1 MEEKKQTSFFNMSFP
16 DINHYLRFNFS
27 GEYINKRLFDL
38 SLFFF
43 ISIEFIQISNAMSLN
58 KDVSDNQERSLIF
71 FLRTLFI
78 FDTIDIICT
87 ALIFILYVKEIIY
100 YSIGDVTI
108 GMSNSLEMY
117 EYTKIWLWT
126 ILLTQII
133 FFCLFN
139 IEEIPLLFR
148 TFSYLKTVFMIFG
161 FAFTLNKWR
170 INMEF
175 IFFFIWYVNTM
186 VFTAIFIFISFTDFN
201 INSYCDMFYG
211 VILII
216 FGSRDIIN
224 FYNSTNSET
233 QFSYYLKRFI
243 IPILALLPSIYK
255 IFLFYYYENQKV
267 LFNNCLVFLILEL
280 SVLFI
285 LFLINL
291 IIKLIREKITI
302 NQALINRVLINSS
315 NQLLLN
321 NEELPNGDDLEQF

>member
-1 MEEKKQTSFFNMSFP
+1 MEEKKQTTFFNMSFSY
-16 DINHYLRFNFS
+16 IRYYLRFNFS

-38 SLFFF
+38 SLIFF
-43 ISIEFIQISNAMSLN
+43 IIIEFIQIFNAMYLN

-71 FLRTLFI
+71 FLKTLFI

-87 ALIFILYVKEIIY
+87 GLIFILYVKEIIY
-100 YSIGDVTI
+100 YSIEDVRV
-108 GMSNSLEMY
+108 GMSNSLQTY

-148 TFSYLKTVFMIFG
+148 TFSYLKTIFMSFG
-161 FAFTLNKWR
+161 FVFTFDKWR

-175 IFFFIWYVNTM
+175 IFFFIWYVNIM
-186 VFTAIFIFISFTDFN
+186 VFSAIFIFISFIDFN
-201 INSYCDMFYG
+201 INSYCDIFYG

-216 FGSRDIIN
+216 FGSKDIKN
-224 FYNSTNSET
+224 FYDTTNSET

-255 IFLFYYYENQKV
+255 IFLFYYYKNQKI
-267 LFNNCLVFLILEL
+267 LFNNCLAFLILEL

-291 IIKLIREKITI
+291 IVKLIREKII
-302 NQALINRVLINSS
+302 INRVLINSS

-321 NEELPNGDDLEQF
+321 NEELPNGDDLEHF